1 MRSIISASEIQSRW
15 TPQIISVHRR
25 LLQIIRLRIKQLRI
39 REEKTYR
46 KLLGQKQT
54 EIEIRLQK
62 ISTRELLDMLKRHR
76 GVGHP
81 CLSYDDSYKAIRQPD
96 WEDGGDIGMIEGY
109 AIRNV
114 LATRP
119 HIKNKV
125 EGKTHRRKMA
135 TMHHGKKKK
144 SKSS

>member
-1 MRSIISASEIQSRW
+1 MI
-15 TPQIISVHRR
+15 
-25 LLQIIRLRIKQLRI
+25 
-39 REEKTYR
+39 
-46 KLLGQKQT
+46 
-54 EIEIRLQK
+54 
-62 ISTRELLDMLKRHR
+62 MLKRHR